1 MKKIRLLQISDIH
14 WQKQLDAEDDYT
26 DVRDQMLQDLKYYCE
41 ATKNNFDKIL
51 ICGDIAFSGAEEEYI
66 RANVIRLL
74 ITAKSMRCWWW
85 KEENHLK

>member
-41 ATKNNFDKIL
+41 ATKTISTKFL
-51 ICGDIAFSGAEEEYI
+51 FV
-66 RANVIRLL
+66 VI
-74 ITAKSMRCWWW
+74 
-85 KEENHLK
+85 

>member
-41 ATKNNFDKIL
+41 PVGGIKKPP
-51 ICGDIAFSGAEEEYI
+51 
-66 RANVIRLL
+66 
-74 ITAKSMRCWWW
+74 
-85 KEENHLK
+85 EN